1 MRRKC
6 PPSPPWNL
14 HSTIIK
20 PLPDL
25 HSSGAPNKRAR
36 RTTRSGH
43 VEEMKKSASIAK
55 DLLKLAIQMRKGIQL
70 EAKDCYQ
77 QWRSMEA
84 FVNHSTSES
93 MQSRFKVPR
102 MALPSTYVQKL
113 TKEIKYKRKIYSK
126 YIQGHT
132 KLDDSILQTIRA
144 DIPRTFAASQ
154 TTNAE
159 TVSELLVEEEDT
171 HTYKLY
177 GTLVHTT

>member
-102 MALPSTYVQKL
+102 MALPSTYVQNFPSLLERSTAMALL
-113 TKEIKYKRKIYSK
+113 TYDIKHHRYDP
-126 YIQGHT
+126 YI
-132 KLDDSILQTIRA
+132 
-144 DIPRTFAASQ
+144 
-154 TTNAE
+154 
-159 TVSELLVEEEDT
+159 
-171 HTYKLY
+171 HTYICHVPSYLR
-177 GTLVHTT
+177 TR